1 MKTATFLVL
10 ALSLSLMILSVQ
22 IVSKPFLYI
31 AVFGLSVSFL
41 CILDIFVIQPREKQK
56 QKF

>member
-1 MKTATFLVL
+1 
-10 ALSLSLMILSVQ
+10 MILPVQ

-41 CILDIFVIQPREKQK
+41 CMLDIFVIQPREKQK